1 MANSVRIASVQV
13 KHLYGTRCTKIV
25 PYGLTRAARTRLTVE
40 QTCVEHTIESRELF
54 GEVVRM
60 ATCHFKLG
68 VAVNQSVC
76 QPVNQ
81 SVYRSSVEFF
91 PSVPRPRQPRP
102 AHPRPVLGDPAG
114 TAPERPDSPNYAL
127 RRAGALAVALAAVLL
142 VGIIILLAGSGGRPA
157 SASRAE
163 PAFTSPAAVHVA
175 AAGDSLWSIAQANHG
190 DVSIDRYVDA
200 LIDLNGGTDIAV
212 GQAVRL
218 P

>member
-1 MANSVRIASVQV
+1 M
-13 KHLYGTRCTKIV
+13 
-25 PYGLTRAARTRLTVE
+25 
-40 QTCVEHTIESRELF
+40 
-54 GEVVRM
+54 
-60 ATCHFKLG
+60 
-68 VAVNQSVC
+68 NQSVC

-102 AHPRPVLGDPAG
+102 AHPRSVLGACG
-114 TAPERPDSPNYAL
+114 HSSATTRSPNYAL

-142 VGIIILLAGSGGRPA
+142 VGILILLAGSGGRPA

>member
-1 MANSVRIASVQV
+1 VS
-13 KHLYGTRCTKIV
+13 
-25 PYGLTRAARTRLTVE
+25 
-40 QTCVEHTIESRELF
+40 
-54 GEVVRM
+54 
-60 ATCHFKLG
+60 
-68 VAVNQSVC
+68 QSVC

-102 AHPRPVLGDPAG
+102 AHPRPVLRSPSG
-114 TAPERPDSPNYAL
+114 TALQRPASPNYAL
-127 RRAGALAVALAAVLL
+127 RRVGALAVALVAAVLL
-142 VGIIILLAGSGGRPA
+142 AGIIILLAGSGGRPA

-200 LIDLNGGTDIAV
+200 LINLNGGTDIAV